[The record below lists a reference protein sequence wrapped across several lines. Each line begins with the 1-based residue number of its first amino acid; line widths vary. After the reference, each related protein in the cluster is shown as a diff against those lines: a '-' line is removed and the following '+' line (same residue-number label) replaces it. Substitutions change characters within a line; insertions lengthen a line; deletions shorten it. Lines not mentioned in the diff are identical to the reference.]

1 MSYSFFCFFLSS
13 AVQHNQ
19 HFSSLIEAVRQKRA
33 KPRDVPTN
41 TPPVPS
47 TPAASIASSAVR
59 CSPRNSKKSS
69 TPSYHLPAKR
79 RRSAKKKVLPLS
91 DQELSSPD
99 SSDSDID
106 AVEFLKSPAL
116 SSSQSRRSTR
126 KRPTRPTYVDAGS
139 SDDMFQP
146 GEESL
151 LRSPSP
157 TPARKK
163 ARRRTKRIQS
173 SSATELSQDTL
184 SAVTSDD
191 GSVEK
196 SFVGDAATDVS
207 LSTAD
212 STMGNSTLS
221 LNGVGVMDAV
231 MDGCTSDTT
240 AEYCGPEEGGERED
254 FTLDSQP
261 LLTAPILQQ
270 QFRNKA
276 DNMHHVPGTTLDP
289 KSLTNDVTCN
299 GVDTSACIA
308 DDDDAETQ
316 FLMDDDDGERPCAV
330 NAKPQDM
337 QVCVA

>member
-1 MSYSFFCFFLSS
+1 M
-13 AVQHNQ
+13 
-19 HFSSLIEAVRQKRA
+19 
-33 KPRDVPTN
+33 PTN

-47 TPAASIASSAVR
+47 TLAASVASSAVR
-59 CSPRNSKKSS
+59 YSPRNSKKSS

-99 SSDSDID
+99 SSNSDID
-106 AVEFLKSPAL
+106 AAEFLKSPAL

-151 LRSPSP
+151 LPSPSP

-184 SAVTSDD
+184 SAVTSDRSQVTEASPGKDD

-299 GVDTSACIA
+299 SVDTSACIA

-316 FLMDDDDGERPCAV
+316 FLMDDDDGERSCTA